1 MFTKYSS
8 RGVSAT
14 KEDVHSAIK
23 NLDSGLFPKSFCKV
37 YPDYLTGWDD
47 YCIASHADGSGTK
60 SVLAYLYW
68 KETGDLSIWKN
79 VAIDAIVM
87 NTDDLLSIGAV
98 NNLVYTSIIG
108 RNKNMIPGEV
118 LKTIIDSTSEF
129 FDLMSDWG
137 VNIRF
142 LGGETADLGDIVRTI
157 TIDGNMTCR
166 MRRSD
171 VIDNSNITSG
181 DIIIGFSSFGKC
193 KWEVEYN
200 SGIGS
205 NGLTSARHDLLLK
218 YYEDKYPE
226 SYDPN
231 TDQEVRFC
239 GKYYLEDKIKGS
251 HLNLGQMIL
260 SPTRTYLP
268 IAKEIYENFDK
279 SKIHGVIHCTGGGQT
294 KILNYIDNLKI
305 IKNNLFDTPMIFDL
319 ISKSGGYDMREMY
332 GVFNMG
338 HRLEM
343 YVDESIVD
351 DLMEISKSFEVETKV
366 IGKVESSN
374 CRELLIN
381 TPHGEFKYTN

>member
-14 KEDVHSAIK
+14 KEEVHSAIK
-23 NLDSGLFPKSFCKV
+23 NLDGGLFPKSFCKV
-37 YPDYLTGWDD
+37 FPDYLTGDEK
-47 YCIASHADGSGTK
+47 YCISSHADGSGTK

-98 NNLVYTSIIG
+98 DNFIYTSIIG
-108 RNKNMIPGEV
+108 RNKNLIPGEV
-118 LKTIIDSTSEF
+118 LKTIIESTSEF

-137 VNIRF
+137 INIKF
-142 LGGETADLGDIVRTI
+142 LGGETADLGDVVRTI

-171 VIDNSNITSG
+171 VIDNSKISAGNV
-181 DIIIGFSSFGKC
+181 IIGFGSSGQS
-193 KWEVEYN
+193 KWETDYN

-226 SYDPN
+226 SFDPN
-231 TDQEVRFC
+231 TNPDVIFC
-239 GKYYLEDKIKGS
+239 GKYYLEDSIKG
-251 HLNLGQMIL
+251 LETNLGKLLL

-268 IAKEIYENFDK
+268 LAKKIFENIER
-279 SKIHGVIHCTGGGQT
+279 SKIHGIIHCTGGGST
-294 KILNYIDNLKI
+294 KVLNFIDNLKVV
-305 IKNNLFDTPMIFDL
+305 KDNLFDLPIVFDL
-319 ISKSGGYDMREMY
+319 IRKSAGYEMREMY

-343 YVDESIVD
+343 YVDESVSEQI
-351 DLMEISKSFEVETKV
+351 LQISESLGIESKI
-366 IGKVESSN
+366 IGKVYESEKTEVVIDS
-374 CRELLIN
+374 
-381 TPHGEFKYTN
+381 KYGNFTYNK

>member
-14 KEDVHSAIK
+14 KEEVHSAIK
-23 NLDSGLFPKSFCKV
+23 NLDCGLFPKSFCKV
-37 YPDYLTGWDD
+37 FPDYLTGDQN
-47 YCIASHADGSGTK
+47 YCLSSHADGAGTK
-60 SVLAYLYW
+60 SILAYLYW
-68 KETGDLSIWKN
+68 KETGDLSIWRN

-98 NNLVYTSIIG
+98 NNFVYTSIIG
-108 RNKNMIPGEV
+108 RNKNLIPGEV
-118 LKTIIDSTSEF
+118 IKTIVDSTSDF
-129 FDLMSDWG
+129 FDLMSDWDI
-137 VNIRF
+137 NIKF

-166 MRRSD
+166 MKRSD
-171 VIDNSNITSG
+171 VIDNGNITDG
-181 DIIIGFSSFGKC
+181 DVIIGFSSSGKC
-193 KWEVEYN
+193 LWESQYN

-231 TDQEVRFC
+231 TDPDVRFC
-239 GKYYLEDKIKGS
+239 GKYYLEDKIKN
-251 HLNLGQMIL
+251 LDLDLGQMIL

-268 IAKEIYENFDK
+268 LAKEIFENVDR
-279 SKIHGVIHCTGGGQT
+279 SKIHGIVHCTGGGST
-294 KILNYIDNLKI
+294 KVLNFIDGLKVV
-305 IKNNLFDTPMIFDL
+305 KDNIFEIPPVFEL
-319 ISKSGGYDMREMY
+319 IRKSAGYDMKEMY

-343 YVDESIVD
+343 YVDESISD
-351 DLMEISKSFEVETKV
+351 QILQISNSLGVESKI
-366 IGKVESSN
+366 IGKVIKSES
-374 CRELLIN
+374 REVLLD
-381 TPHGEFKYTN
+381 TPYGQFSYTK

>member
-14 KEDVHSAIK
+14 KEEVHSAIK

-37 YPDYLTGWDD
+37 FPDYLTGDEN
-47 YCIASHADGSGTK
+47 YCISSHADGSGTK

-87 NTDDLLSIGAV
+87 NTDDLLSIGAT
-98 NNLVYTSIIG
+98 NDFIYTSIIG
-108 RNKNMIPGEV
+108 RNKNLIPGDV

-137 VNIRF
+137 INIKF
-142 LGGETADLGDIVRTI
+142 LGGETADLGDVVRTI

-166 MRRSD
+166 MKRSD
-171 VIDNSNITSG
+171 VIDNSRITAG
-181 DIIIGFSSFGKC
+181 DVIIGFSSSGQC
-193 KWEVEYN
+193 KWESEYN

-226 SYDPN
+226 SFDPD
-231 TDQEVRFC
+231 TDSEVIFC
-239 GKYYLEDKIKGS
+239 GKYYLEDRIKG
-251 HLNLGQMIL
+251 LETNLGKLLL

-268 IAKEIYENFDK
+268 LAKKVFENIDRT
-279 SKIHGVIHCTGGGQT
+279 KINGIIHCTGGGST
-294 KILNYIDNLKI
+294 KVLNFIDNLKVV
-305 IKNNLFDTPMIFDL
+305 KDNLFDLPPVFDL
-319 ISKSGGYDMREMY
+319 IRKSVGYEVREMY

-343 YVDESIVD
+343 YVDESVSQQI
-351 DLMEISKSFEVETKV
+351 LQISDSLGIESKI
-366 IGKVESSN
+366 IGKVYESEKTEVVIDS
-374 CRELLIN
+374 
-381 TPHGEFKYTN
+381 KYGNFNYNK